1 MNSKNIFDLLMSNE
15 DVKKQFKGILA
26 SDQLNIFQIER
37 PALYVVNTDTSNNAG
52 IHWVCIYFPDSN
64 KNVGFFDPLAK
75 SPEMYNIFISTFL
88 TANSSNIMYSNKRIQ
103 NYFTNSC
110 GVFCVL
116 FAMLRCNKKS
126 FLDILLIFTNDLEKN
141 EKVVQN
147 YVKQL
152 V

>member
-1 MNSKNIFDLLMSNE
+1 
-15 DVKKQFKGILA
+15 
-26 SDQLNIFQIER
+26 
-37 PALYVVNTDTSNNAG
+37 
-52 IHWVCIYFPDSN
+52 
-64 KNVGFFDPLAK
+64 
-75 SPEMYNIFISTFL
+75 MYNIFISTFL